1 MIFIFMAKIIIS
13 ERQYNIIKE
22 HLSEEIDPSEA
33 YRDEGAIDTIISGKR
48 DVGFL
53 AVYFDQHKELL
64 NKAIENGLKYISIPQ
79 KVSSFKNS
87 VAYVI
92 YRSSAE
98 EQAMRLAKI
107 ARKHGGYIPVETPE
121 ETYEIGI
128 LLGYYPD
135 KVKEFVLKK
144 FPDFKFY

>member
-1 MIFIFMAKIIIS
+1 MAKLIIS
-13 ERQYNIIKE
+13 ERQFKLIKE

-33 YRDEGAIDTIISGKR
+33 YRDEGAIDTIIAGKR

-53 AVYFDQHKELL
+53 AVYFDQHRELL
-64 NKAIENGLKYISIPQ
+64 KKAIENGLKYISMPQ
-79 KVSSFKNS
+79 KISSFKNS

-92 YRSSAE
+92 YRPGAE
-98 EQAMRLAKI
+98 DKAMRLASI
-107 ARKHGGYIPVETPE
+107 ARKHGGYIPIQTPE
-121 ETYEIGI
+121 ETYEIGM
-128 LLGYYPD
+128 LLGYYED

>member
-1 MIFIFMAKIIIS
+1 MAKLIIT
-13 ERQYNIIKE
+13 ERQYNVIKE

-53 AVYFDQHKELL
+53 AVYFDEHRELL
-64 NKAIENGLKYISIPQ
+64 KNAIDNGLKVISMPQ
-79 KVSSFKNS
+79 QGGSFKNS
-87 VAYVI
+87 IAYVI
-92 YRSSAE
+92 YRPSAE

-107 ARKHGGYIPVETPE
+107 ARKHGGYIPIETPE

-128 LLGYYPD
+128 LLGYYED

>member
-1 MIFIFMAKIIIS
+1 MAKLIIS
-13 ERQYNIIKE
+13 ERQFNLIKE

-33 YRDEGAIDTIISGKR
+33 YRDEAAIDTIISRKR

-53 AVYFDQHKELL
+53 AVYFDEHRELL
-64 NKAIENGLKYISIPQ
+64 SKAVENGLKYISIPQ
-79 KVSSFKNS
+79 KISSFKNS
-87 VAYVI
+87 IAYVI
-92 YRSSAE
+92 YRPGAE

-107 ARKHGGYIPVETPE
+107 ARKHGGYLPVETPE

-128 LLGYYPD
+128 LLGYYED
-135 KVKEFVLKK
+135 KVKEFVLQK